1 MKNSNDILN
10 DNNLLQLLNENKNNK
25 KTGVSGFIKY
35 DGDIFMISESPIL
48 KNTSEGS
55 SQGVVILGKRV
66 SALFVEQLRKEFDV
80 DIFIN
85 YNNKFISGKDI
96 SKEIN
101 ENRVIINKNI
111 NNKAYKLNSSEN
123 IGSLPIVDITGN
135 NIGYI
140 NVM

>member
-1 MKNSNDILN
+1 LKNSNDILN

-85 YNNKFISGKDI
+85 YNNKFISGKRH
-96 SKEIN
+96 K
-101 ENRVIINKNI
+101 
-111 NNKAYKLNSSEN
+111 
-123 IGSLPIVDITGN
+123 
-135 NIGYI
+135 
-140 NVM
+140 